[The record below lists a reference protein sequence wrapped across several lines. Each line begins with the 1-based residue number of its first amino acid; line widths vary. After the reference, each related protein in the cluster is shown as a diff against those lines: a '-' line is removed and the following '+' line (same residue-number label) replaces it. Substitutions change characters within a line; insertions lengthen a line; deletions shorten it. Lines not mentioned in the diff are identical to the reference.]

1 MWALGLGLV
10 VVPRW
15 VLVAVAT
22 AVADDAVV
30 AGADAALLAA
40 LDGEPAAVFEPDPP
54 HAASSS
60 TSDPSPAAAANPLL
74 RITSLQ
80 FARITLPRE
89 PSARERWNLRRVDQL
104 APPTML
110 LSDILTTCHTPP
122 TPLPWVTSGF
132 APLKVYSGMPL

>member
-1 MWALGLGLV
+1 M
-10 VVPRW
+10 VVPCW

-60 TSDPSPAAAANPLL
+60 TNAPSPVAAANPLL

-80 FARITLPRE
+80 FARMTLPRE
-89 PSARERWNLRRVDQL
+89 PSGPGSAGTSDARRSAGAADDVALGHLDHVPHAAD
-104 APPTML
+104 A
-110 LSDILTTCHTPP
+110 I
-122 TPLPWVTSGF
+122 
-132 APLKVYSGMPL
+132 